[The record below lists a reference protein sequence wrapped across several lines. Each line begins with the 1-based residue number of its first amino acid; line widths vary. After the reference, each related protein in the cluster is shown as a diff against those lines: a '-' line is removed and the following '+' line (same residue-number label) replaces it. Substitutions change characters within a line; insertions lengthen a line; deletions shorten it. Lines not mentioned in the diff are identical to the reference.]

1 MSEQQPWVRV
11 KELCRVLGVS
21 RSGYYRWRT
30 QLKSRRAESNERL
43 LESIGAIY
51 RQHRGTY
58 GSPSITDALH
68 QLGWRCGKNRVAR
81 LMRLHGIRAKTKRRF
96 RVTTHSTGTHSAA
109 PNLVQRQFCASASN
123 RLWCS
128 DITYVWT
135 REGWLYLAMV
145 LDVYSRRIVGYA
157 LGARLTA
164 TLVTE
169 ALERAIRMR
178 TATGETIFHSD
189 RGSQYASRELQ
200 ALLQQHG
207 LRQSMSST
215 GSCYDNAMA
224 ESFFHTLKTELIYW
238 ERYETRAQA
247 AHSIFEYIEIFYN
260 RHRRHSE
267 LGYRSP
273 VDFEQLH
280 S

>member
-1 MSEQQPWVRV
+1 M
-11 KELCRVLGVS
+11 
-21 RSGYYRWRT
+21 
-30 QLKSRRAESNERL
+30 

-51 RQHRGTY
+51 RQYRGTY

-68 QLGWRCGKNRVAR
+68 RQGWRCSKNRVAR

-96 RVTTHSTGTHSAA
+96 RVTTDSTRTRSAVA
-109 PNLVQRQFCASASN
+109 NLVRRQFCASASN

-157 LGARLTA
+157 LGARLSA

-169 ALERAIRMR
+169 AVEQAIRMR
-178 TATGETIFHSD
+178 TVTAETIFHSD

-200 ALLQQHG
+200 SILQRHG

-238 ERYETRAQA
+238 QRYETRDQA

-260 RHRRHSE
+260 RHRRHSA